1 MEQRL
6 ADYYRD
12 TDPRALEVFLSLHR
26 CMSDA
31 DKIAAVFQMNEM
43 LYGLAQDSVRREYPR
58 AGEREVFL
66 RTAARYLDRDTM
78 SRVYGWNPDAA
89 TP

>member
-26 CMSDA
+26 SMSEE

-43 LYGLAQDSVRREYPR
+43 LRTLALIEARGR
-58 AGEREVFL
+58 A
-66 RTAARYLDRDTM
+66 
-78 SRVYGWNPDAA
+78 
-89 TP
+89 

>member
-6 ADYYRD
+6 VDYYRD
-12 TDPRALEVFLSLHR
+12 TDPRALEMFLSLHR

-31 DKIAAVFQMNEM
+31 DKIAAVFQMNEL
-43 LYGLAQDSVRREYPR
+43 LYRLAQDDVRREYPA
-58 AGEREVFL
+58 AGECEVFL

-78 SRVYGWNPDAA
+78 IRVYSWDPDAA
-89 TP
+89 TR

>member
-6 ADYYRD
+6 AEYYRD

-43 LYGLAQDSVRREYPR
+43 LYRLAEDSVRREYP
-58 AGEREVFL
+58 AVGEREVFL

-78 SRVYGWNPDAA
+78 KRAYGWDPESA